1 MADDVPT
8 GRERVAG
15 RAALPTTGIA
25 SAAGETER
33 AVDPEPATSIR
44 DPRVVQ
50 ILSTEHWS
58 LLSARS
64 LAYNEAFTRGGM
76 FLAFLSMSFVG
87 LALVAQALAASRDF
101 LIVTVVVL
109 AFDFVV
115 GLATYGRILAANY
128 EDYLAV
134 QGMARIRHAYGEI
147 APVVL
152 HYFTSSVHDDLRG
165 VMVSYGSPP
174 TTAGG
179 GIFYGLMTSAGMI
192 GLILSMIGGVL
203 VLVVALI
210 VGASAPLAF
219 VIGGLAGLA
228 LLSGLIA
235 LTFRYYSAIQQR
247 LSVLFPTPET
257 DAGQPN
263 VVGS

>member
-1 MADDVPT
+1 MADDVAT
-8 GRERVAG
+8 GPERVAG
-15 RAALPTTGIA
+15 RAALPTGTA
-25 SAAGETER
+25 SAVEDGTR
-33 AVDPEPATSIR
+33 AALDPEPATSIL

-76 FLAFLSMSFVG
+76 FLAFLSMSLVG

-101 LIVTVVVL
+101 LIVTAVVL

-115 GLATYGRILAANY
+115 GLATFGRILVANH

-152 HYFTSSVHDDLRG
+152 RYFTSSVHDDLRG
-165 VMVSYGSPP
+165 VMVAYGSPP
-174 TTAGG
+174 TSAPG
-179 GIFYGLMTSAGMI
+179 GIVYGLMTSAGMI

-203 VLVVALI
+203 VLVVTVIL
-210 VGASAPLAF
+210 GASVPVAF
-219 VIGGLAGLA
+219 VIGGVAGLA
-228 LLSGLIA
+228 LLGALIA
-235 LTFRYYSAIQQR
+235 ATFRYYSGIQQR

-257 DAGQPN
+257 DPSQAN